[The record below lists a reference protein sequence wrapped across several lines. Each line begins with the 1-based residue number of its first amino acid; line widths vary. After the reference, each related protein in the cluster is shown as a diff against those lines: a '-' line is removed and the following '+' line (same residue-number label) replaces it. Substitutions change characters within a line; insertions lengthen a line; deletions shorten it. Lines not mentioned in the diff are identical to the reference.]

1 MRRRLGAGV
10 AAAVLAGALVACTG
24 SSKAADAP
32 SERPPAA
39 KSCAEVQCEGTLD
52 GARYRI
58 IMPARWNGALLLYS
72 HGYRFAQPV
81 PPDFAKPATD
91 AVPAPGE
98 DVARVLLDDGYAL
111 AGSSYSRNGWA
122 VPEGV
127 AAGERLYDYFA
138 TTVGRPRRVY
148 LWGDSLGGLVT
159 ETLAEKGLP
168 WVSGAAPLCGVLGG
182 TNENL
187 DVALDVAYAVKT
199 LLVPG
204 LQLTGYASHQAAVAQ
219 WRMGQQAIVAAAAQ
233 GGARGARLALV
244 AALVDAPDQTSRFD
258 GSTPSS
264 AAGAAAEAA
273 ITGLGYGTYG
283 RFEIEQ
289 RVGGNPSSNA
299 DTDYTSRVTDRER
312 ATIDALGGSG
322 TTDRLLQ
329 LLERGRRVTASQPAR
344 EKAAALGEP
353 TGDLRVPT
361 VTMHTTDDPLVLVQN
376 ERLFGERVTARD
388 RARQLLQLYVQP
400 PTTYAAPAPYGA
412 GHCNFTAAQRVAV
425 IDLLDGWARTSKRP
439 DPARLA
445 DALYDAQGVV
455 TDFQPPPWPAAADS

>member
-1 MRRRLGAGV
+1 MRRRVSSGAV
-10 AAAVLAGALVACTG
+10 IAVLASLLAACTG
-24 SSKAADAP
+24 SPKAADSP
-32 SERPPAA
+32 SEQPLAA
-39 KSCAEVQCEGTLD
+39 KSCSQVQCEGTLD

-58 IMPARWNGALLLYS
+58 VMPARWNGTLLLYS

-98 DVARVLLDDGYAL
+98 DVAKALLDDGYAL

-127 AAGERLYDYFA
+127 AADEKLYDYFA
-138 TTVGRPRRVY
+138 TTIGRPRRVY

-159 ETLAEKGLP
+159 ETLAEKNLP

-199 LLVPG
+199 LLAPQ
-204 LQLTGYASHQAAVAQ
+204 LRLTGYASHPAAVAQ
-219 WRMGQQAIVAAAAQ
+219 WQRGQRAIVAAAAQ
-233 GGARGARLALV
+233 GGARAARLAMV

-264 AAGAAAEAA
+264 ALGAAAEAA

-299 DTDYTSRVTDRER
+299 GTDYRSRISDAER
-312 ATIDALGGSG
+312 TTIDALGGSG

-329 LLERGRRVTASQPAR
+329 LLARGRRVAASPAAR

-361 VTMHTTDDPLVLVQN
+361 VTMHTTGDPLVLVQN
-376 ERLFGERVTARD
+376 EQLFGERVAARD
-388 RARQLLQLYVQP
+388 NARRLLQLYVEP
-400 PTTYAAPAPYGA
+400 PKTYAAPAPYGA
-412 GHCNFTAAQRVAV
+412 GHCNFTAAQRLAV
-425 IDLLDGWARTSKRP
+425 VDLLDGWVRTGKRP
-439 DPARLA
+439 DAARLA
-445 DALYDAQGVV
+445 DALYDARGVV
-455 TDFQPPPWPAAADS
+455 TNFRPPAWPAVSNS